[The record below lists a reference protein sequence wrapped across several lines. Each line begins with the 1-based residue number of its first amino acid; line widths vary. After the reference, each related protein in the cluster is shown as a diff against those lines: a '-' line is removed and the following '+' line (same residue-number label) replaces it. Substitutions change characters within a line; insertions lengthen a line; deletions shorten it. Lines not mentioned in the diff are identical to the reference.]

1 VKTLATTKEQW
12 NSYAENDFALYL
24 FDTTKW
30 ISYTL
35 APSSRYCYLSGLE
48 VWEFVELKQE

>member
-1 VKTLATTKEQW
+1 VKTLESTKEGW
-12 NSYAENDFALYL
+12 ATYTELDWALYL

-30 ISYTL
+30 VSYTL

-48 VWEFVELKQE
+48 VWELIELKQE